1 MKDAEKRFE
10 EYREHLHLEAMRLVD
25 YICLYRR
32 LHERK
37 QDRLD
42 ELNIAPNFFQVTLD
56 ALFSAI
62 ILWVD
67 KLLSCNSERGFIDFL
82 TFVENNLR
90 IFEITQF
97 QRRRAHPDGHRRLNC
112 EPITAKT
119 VQEDRDKII
128 KGIKSLCNFK
138 LRRDKFHAHFDRKYF
153 FNRSNLSKDAPLKLS
168 DMEQVIEV
176 MGDVINRYSAAY
188 DGNVYKLEPFNVNDV
203 DYLLDILHEYKK
215 KEDS

>member
-1 MKDAEKRFE
+1 
-10 EYREHLHLEAMRLVD
+10 MRLVS
-25 YICLYRR
+25 YICLYRC
-32 LHERK
+32 LNERK

-56 ALFSAI
+56 ALFSAL

-67 KLLSCNSERGFIDFL
+67 KLLSCNSERGFINFL
-82 TFVENNLR
+82 AFIENNLR
-90 IFEITQF
+90 IFEITQL
-97 QRRRAHPDGHRRLNC
+97 QRRRAYPNGHWMLNR
-112 EPITAKT
+112 EPITAET

-128 KGIKSLCNFK
+128 KGITSLCNFK
-138 LRRDKFHAHFDRKYF
+138 LRRDKFHAHFDKKYF

-168 DMEQVIEV
+168 DMEQIIKV

-215 KEDS
+215 KEDNVTQHCG